1 MPIYCPRCGQQQLS
15 SDVRFCSRC
24 GLQLEGVED
33 LVATGGLSLVPERA
47 PGQLSPRQRGIRLG
61 AKALF
66 AGVVLVPVALGLSIL
81 FDSPAPLLLFVTIV
95 LVGFAR
101 MAYARLFEDDAPAAG
116 ARRQGALA
124 ARDAGGLP
132 PYLPPTPAGP
142 PRRLTT
148 GELEAPPSVTEHT
161 TNLLDK
167 SR

>member
-33 LVATGGLSLVPERA
+33 LVATGGLSLVPESPDQA
-47 PGQLSPRQRGIRLG
+47 LSPRQRGIRLG

-66 AGVVLVPVALGLSIL
+66 AGVVLIPVALGLSVL
-81 FDSPAPLLLFVTIV
+81 FDNPAPLLLFVTIF
-95 LVGFAR
+95 LMGFAR
-101 MAYARLFEDDAPAAG
+101 MAYARLFESDAPPG
-116 ARRQGALA
+116 ARRQGALS
-124 ARDAGGLP
+124 ARDAAGLP
-132 PYLPPTPAGP
+132 PYTPPTP